1 MATTKKNKNY
11 RPIGVFDSGVGGL
24 SVLLELKRVLPHE
37 NFVFLADQMYV
48 PYGEKSKSVL
58 VKRVYKIADYFQKYH
73 NINVLNVGC
82 SHLENLVEQGILNG
96 DYVNNLL
103 LKYLEGIKDSDAD
116 CLVLGCTHYPFLK
129 KSIGKILGSRIQI
142 VDSGEAVAKQTR
154 SLLLTNKMKKNPRSR
169 GANLY
174 FTTGDSAQFSKVAS
188 KLLKK
193 KVKAKK
199 VKI

>member
-1 MATTKKNKNY
+1 
-11 RPIGVFDSGVGGL
+11 
-24 SVLLELKRVLPHE
+24 
-37 NFVFLADQMYV
+37 
-48 PYGEKSKSVL
+48 
-58 VKRVYKIADYFQKYH
+58 
-73 NINVLNVGC
+73 LNVGC